1 MCICAQTG
9 ASEFAVSLVDSRF
22 PALRAF
28 ILGLLAV
35 VTLGAA
41 DARADD
47 ALDQARLKAA
57 FVLNFMKFTTWPAA
71 RTPGAHTLTLC
82 ATDGHPLA
90 GQLHELEGRD
100 VRGRGV
106 RIAHPTDNDVRTCDV
121 VFVTAADAATLQA
134 LQRATA
140 ARPMLTISDRAGF
153 VDRGGMIEMKL
164 VNGRTRFDINL
175 AAARAAGLTLS
186 SQLLQLAD
194 RVVQ

>member
-1 MCICAQTG
+1 MSI
-9 ASEFAVSLVDSRF
+9 LKLPL

-28 ILGLLAV
+28 ALGLLAV
-35 VTLGAA
+35 ATLGAA
-41 DARADD
+41 DVRADD
-47 ALDQARLKAA
+47 TLDQARLKAA
-57 FVLNFMKFTTWPAA
+57 FVLNFMKFTAWPEQ
-71 RTPGAHTLTLC
+71 RTPDARTLTLC

-100 VRGRGV
+100 VRGLGV
-106 RIAHPTDNDVRTCDV
+106 RLVHHTGNDVQPCDV
-121 VFVTAADAATLQA
+121 VFVTAADAPTLQA

-140 ARPMLTISDRAGF
+140 ARPILTISDRAGF
-153 VDRGGMIEMKL
+153 IDRGGMIEMKL

>member
-1 MCICAQTG
+1 MSI
-9 ASEFAVSLVDSRF
+9 LKPPL

-28 ILGLLAV
+28 ALGLLAV
-35 VTLGAA
+35 VTLGATA

-47 ALDQARLKAA
+47 SLEQARLKAA
-57 FVLNFMKFTTWPAA
+57 FVLNFMKFTAWPEP
-71 RTPGAHTLTLC
+71 RTADAGTLTLC
-82 ATDGHPLA
+82 ATYGHPLA

-100 VRGRGV
+100 VRGLGV
-106 RIAHPTDNDVRTCDV
+106 RLVHHGGDDIRSCDV
-121 VFVTAADAATLQA
+121 VFVAAADASTLQA

-140 ARPMLTISDRAGF
+140 ARPILTISDRAGF
-153 VDRGGMIEMKL
+153 IDHGGMIEMKL

-186 SQLLQLAD
+186 SQLLKLAD

>member
-1 MCICAQTG
+1 MSIFNIA
-9 ASEFAVSLVDSRF
+9 F
-22 PALRAF
+22 PALRTLA
-28 ILGLLAV
+28 LGLLAAA
-35 VTLGAA
+35 TLGAA

-57 FVLNFMKFTTWPAA
+57 FVLNFMKFTTWPEA
-71 RTPGAHTLTLC
+71 RTPDAATLTLC

-100 VRGRGV
+100 VRGLGV
-106 RIAHPTDNDVRTCDV
+106 RIVHPTDNDVRACDV

-153 VDRGGMIEMKL
+153 IDRGGMIEMKL
-164 VNGRTRFDINL
+164 INGRTRFDINL

-186 SQLLQLAD
+186 SQLLQLAA

>member
-1 MCICAQTG
+1 MSI
-9 ASEFAVSLVDSRF
+9 LKLPL

-28 ILGLLAV
+28 ALGLLAV
-35 VTLGAA
+35 ATLGAA
-41 DARADD
+41 DVRADD
-47 ALDQARLKAA
+47 TLDQARLKAA
-57 FVLNFMKFTTWPAA
+57 FVLNFMKFTAWPEQ
-71 RTPGAHTLTLC
+71 RTPDARTLTLC

-100 VRGRGV
+100 VRGLGV
-106 RIAHPTDNDVRTCDV
+106 RLVHHSGNDVAPCDV
-121 VFVTAADAATLQA
+121 VVVTDADAPTLQA
-134 LQRATA
+134 LQHATA
-140 ARPMLTISDRAGF
+140 ARPILTISDRAGF
-153 VDRGGMIEMKL
+153 IDRGGMIEMKL

>member
-1 MCICAQTG
+1 LAAM
-9 ASEFAVSLVDSRF
+9 R
-22 PALRAF
+22 ALA
-28 ILGLLAV
+28 LGLLAV
-35 VTLGAA
+35 ATLGAA
-41 DARADD
+41 DVRADD
-47 ALDQARLKAA
+47 TLDQARLKAA
-57 FVLNFMKFTTWPAA
+57 FVLNFMKFTAWPEQ
-71 RTPGAHTLTLC
+71 RTPDARTLTLC

-100 VRGRGV
+100 VRGLGV
-106 RIAHPTDNDVRTCDV
+106 RLVHHTGNDVQPCDV
-121 VFVTAADAATLQA
+121 VFVTEADAPTLQA

-140 ARPMLTISDRAGF
+140 ARPVLTISDRAGF
-153 VDRGGMIEMKL
+153 IDRGGMIEMKL

>member
-1 MCICAQTG
+1 MSI
-9 ASEFAVSLVDSRF
+9 LKPPL

-28 ILGLLAV
+28 ALGLLAV

-41 DARADD
+41 ADARADD
-47 ALDQARLKAA
+47 SLEQARLKVA
-57 FVLNFMKFTTWPAA
+57 FVLNFMKFTTWPEA
-71 RTPGAHTLTLC
+71 RTPDATTLTLC

-100 VRGRGV
+100 VRGLAV
-106 RIAHPTDNDVRTCDV
+106 RIVHPADNDVQPCDV
-121 VFVTAADAATLQA
+121 VFVTEADAPTLQA
-134 LQRATA
+134 LQGATA
-140 ARPMLTISDRAGF
+140 ARPVLTISDRAGF
-153 VDRGGMIEMKL
+153 IDRGGMIEIKL
-164 VNGRTRFDINL
+164 VNGRIRFDINL

>member
-1 MCICAQTG
+1 MSI
-9 ASEFAVSLVDSRF
+9 LKLPL

-28 ILGLLAV
+28 ALGLLAV
-35 VTLGAA
+35 ATLGAA
-41 DARADD
+41 DVRADD
-47 ALDQARLKAA
+47 TLDQARLKAA
-57 FVLNFMKFTTWPAA
+57 FVLNFMKFTAWPEQ
-71 RTPGAHTLTLC
+71 RTPDARTLTLC

-100 VRGRGV
+100 VRGLGV
-106 RIAHPTDNDVRTCDV
+106 RLVHHTGNDVQPCDV
-121 VFVTAADAATLQA
+121 VFVTAADAPTLQA

-140 ARPMLTISDRAGF
+140 ARPILTISDRAGF
-153 VDRGGMIEMKL
+153 IDRGGMIAIKL